1 MYSHKFVDTF
11 VVPTLLNSCPIL
23 NRRMRQTKI
32 LYPVESPN
40 PKNDILHVFK
50 GKTKTKNS
58 MATQKPLLN
67 CFLTTLR
74 DRSVLTDDL
83 FPIFLGIYTQSL

>member
-1 MYSHKFVDTF
+1 
-11 VVPTLLNSCPIL
+11 
-23 NRRMRQTKI
+23 MRQTKI
-32 LYPVESPN
+32 LYPVEDPN

-67 CFLTTLR
+67 YFLTTLR

-83 FPIFLGIYTQSL
+83 FPIFLRIYTQSL

>member
-1 MYSHKFVDTF
+1 
-11 VVPTLLNSCPIL
+11 
-23 NRRMRQTKI
+23 MRQTKI
-32 LYPVESPN
+32 LYPVEGPN

-50 GKTKTKNS
+50 GKTKTTNS

-74 DRSVLTDDL
+74 DRLTDDL
-83 FPIFLGIYTQSL
+83 FPIFPGI